1 MDYFLLF
8 SLFTTSEPSIL
19 DSLDWT
25 FKFIYSL
32 LLSTYLVF
40 FFPHIFCFFCYT
52 FQQIS
57 SNDFYHFLN
66 RFFPVSYF
74 KLLDPLSYFQN
85 VSLYRNLFCFLN
97 IIFLI
102 SLTDVIML
110 FGNFI
115 IFPVLSFETFLN
127 SLLCPNS
134 SLSIFLFLVLIFHL

>member
-25 FKFIYSL
+25 FNFIYSL

-40 FFPHIFCFFCYT
+40 FSPTYFVFFCYT

-74 KLLDPLSYFQN
+74 KFLDPLSYFQN

-110 FGNFI
+110 FGN
-115 IFPVLSFETFLN
+115 LLY
-127 SLLCPNS
+127 SLYYL
-134 SLSIFLFLVLIFHL
+134 LKHFWTLFFAQTHPYQFFFFVLIFHL